1 MKFNYYKETDSL
13 YVEFSDKPSAY
24 TEEAQ
29 NGILID
35 YDKDHKIVGLD
46 IDQASNLINM
56 RELIFHGLPDDLK
69 LEV

>member
-1 MKFNYYKETDSL
+1 MKFNYYKDTDSL

-35 YDKDHKIVGLD
+35 YDLDHNIVGLD
-46 IDQASNLINM
+46 IDQASSLINM
-56 RELIFHGLPDDLK
+56 RELIFQGLPEDLK
-69 LEV
+69 RKI